1 VNDKRQRLTE
11 LIERIRAARGEVP
24 FDLLIEDVRL
34 VNVHTGR
41 VGRAKIGI
49 KRDRISAILPADHP
63 AEAESAFDGGGLY
76 AIPGLIDAH
85 CHIESTL
92 LTPGALAEAI
102 VPCGT
107 TTLLIDPMEIAN
119 VAGIDG
125 LTAFIDRMGSL
136 PYRIFIEVSSR
147 VPTAPGIETTGGSLG
162 VTETE
167 RLLDLPEAVSLGE
180 LDPAKIDGLSE
191 EHLLKILAATNRG
204 KIANGHA
211 IGLSGERL
219 RGYAAAGLA
228 DDHESVGYDELL
240 ERIELGIKVMI
251 REGSSERNL
260 DALVTG
266 IVEDGIDTRNLMFCT
281 DDKHP
286 SDIRAEGHIDYN
298 VNRSIELGIP
308 PIEAIRMATLN
319 TAEHFRIDHLIGSIS
334 PGRYADLILSRSIER
349 IVPEY
354 VFVSGRLR
362 AEGGGLLVEPER
374 GEYPESLRRTIRL
387 HRRLGPDDFR
397 IRADEREH
405 HVRVIELIRDQ
416 IVNRASTAVLT
427 GKDGFLE
434 ADMENDILPIFCV
447 ERYGK
452 NGNIGC
458 GMISGFSLKR
468 GAIAGSVAHDHHNIM
483 VVGTDP
489 NDMLAAVAALAEAQG
504 GFVAVAD
511 GEVISLLPLPLCGLM
526 SEEPMEKVDA
536 GLSSVREA
544 ARGLGCRLP
553 APFMTL
559 SFVSLPTVP
568 ELGITDRGL
577 IDVRRSRIVPLF
589 ID

>member
-1 VNDKRQRLTE
+1 
-11 LIERIRAARGEVP
+11 
-24 FDLLIEDVRL
+24 
-34 VNVHTGR
+34 
-41 VGRAKIGI
+41 
-49 KRDRISAILPADHP
+49 
-63 AEAESAFDGGGLY
+63 
-76 AIPGLIDAH
+76 
-85 CHIESTL
+85 
-92 LTPGALAEAI
+92 
-102 VPCGT
+102 
-107 TTLLIDPMEIAN
+107 
-119 VAGIDG
+119 
-125 LTAFIDRMGSL
+125 
-136 PYRIFIEVSSR
+136 
-147 VPTAPGIETTGGSLG
+147 
-162 VTETE
+162 
-167 RLLDLPEAVSLGE
+167 
-180 LDPAKIDGLSE
+180 
-191 EHLLKILAATNRG
+191 
-204 KIANGHA
+204 
-211 IGLSGERL
+211 
-219 RGYAAAGLA
+219 
-228 DDHESVGYDELL
+228 
-240 ERIELGIKVMI
+240 
-251 REGSSERNL
+251 
-260 DALVTG
+260 
-266 IVEDGIDTRNLMFCT
+266 
-281 DDKHP
+281 
-286 SDIRAEGHIDYN
+286 
-298 VNRSIELGIP
+298 
-308 PIEAIRMATLN
+308 MATLN

-362 AEGGGLLVEPER
+362 AKGGGLLVEPKR
-374 GEYPESLRRTIRL
+374 GEYPESLRRTLRL
-387 HRRLGPDDFR
+387 HRRLGPGDFR
-397 IRADEREH
+397 IRADEGEH
-405 HVRVIELIRDQ
+405 RVRVIELIRDQ